1 MITRFGMAPRSKG
14 MSVEAFRHHW
24 RTAHADAAGQIPGVL
39 RYTQNHSLLEDGRYL
54 LGYPGFDACS
64 ELDFESVAAMDAGFA
79 SDTYATVVRND
90 ENEFVDKTR
99 FSLIVT
105 NPTVVIDGPA
115 EGIKLIRMFR
125 NHPSADAGALADA
138 VTGPVAEALWSY
150 GSRLVIY
157 RPVTETHSG
166 PSAAFDLVTTL
177 WLPGTDAAPVMG
189 LLASD
194 EWQRAEWAL
203 SGLAAGSVVLAAET
217 VDVR

>member
-1 MITRFGMAPRSKG
+1 MCALHAIR
-14 MSVEAFRHHW
+14 VAF
-24 RTAHADAAGQIPGVL
+24 VL
-39 RYTQNHSLLEDGRYL
+39 YQPD
-54 LGYPGFDACS
+54 
-64 ELDFESVAAMDAGFA
+64 ELHRV
-79 SDTYATVVRND
+79 
-90 ENEFVDKTR
+90 
-99 FSLIVT
+99 
-105 NPTVVIDGPA
+105 
-115 EGIKLIRMFR
+115 
-125 NHPSADAGALADA
+125 